1 MSLLIV
7 EDNDRMRRMIRS
19 LVADIADP
27 IYECEDGTEAL
38 DAYTVL
44 RPDWVL
50 MDLQMQRL
58 GGLEAT
64 RRIRAAW
71 PEARILIVTDYDDQD
86 CRAAARQAGACG
98 YLLKDDLL
106 EVRRRLLQTQD
117 WNQPPT
123 IDCHGQRKDPSDATQ
138 AKTKPSVGHE

>member
-38 DAYTVL
+38 ETYTAL

-50 MDLQMQRL
+50 MDIAMNRL
-58 GGLEAT
+58 DGITAT
-64 RRIRAAW
+64 HQIKAAH
-71 PEARILIVTDYDDQD
+71 PEAKVIIVTAYDEPDLRWQ
-86 CRAAARQAGACG
+86 ARTAGAWG
-98 YLLKDDLL
+98 YVLKDNLL
-106 EVRRRLLQTQD
+106 EVRRLLQ
-117 WNQPPT
+117 
-123 IDCHGQRKDPSDATQ
+123 KS
-138 AKTKPSVGHE
+138 S